1 MTSKLYK
8 NTIGYYFIIKLSK
21 KKKFILLFNI
31 NLNIKT
37 IWNRNLKWLITPLQ
51 NTEITHVKLF
61 TQE

>member
-37 IWNRNLKWLITPLQ
+37 IWNRNLYWLITPLQ